1 MSIYVLFIWT
11 IVGSS
16 GTGLSVHREFDWRAL
31 GEFRGEH
38 ACVEAAKALDI
49 KPEKFRCVNTGRT
62 AGEKQ

>member
-11 IVGSS
+11 VVGVG
-16 GTGLSVHREFDWRAL
+16 GTSYSVLREFDWRAL

-38 ACVEAAKALDI
+38 ACVESAKQLNI
-49 KPEKFRCVNTGRT
+49 KPEKFRCVNTGRP